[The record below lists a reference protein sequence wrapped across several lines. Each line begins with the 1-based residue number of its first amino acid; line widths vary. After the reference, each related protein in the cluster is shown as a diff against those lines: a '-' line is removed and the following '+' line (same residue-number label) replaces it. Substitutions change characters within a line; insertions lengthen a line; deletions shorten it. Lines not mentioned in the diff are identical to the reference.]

1 MGAFSGSGGNKHR
14 VSTMAAKAGYIF
26 IIALSAILALILY
39 TYGDQIS
46 WLNDIPAISDI
57 CTNKGTTASQCY
69 GASAVLRISLALCL
83 FMTLNLLTCFSGD
96 FFVGLWAVKVVVWLG
111 LLIGMFF
118 IPADAVEKYGQTAR
132 IFSILFIIAM
142 ALLLVDFAYHL
153 QEVLVSKI
161 EATHA
166 QLKEKFADIGCC
178 QNLWRWLYVGLVS
191 ALLIGS
197 FIGIVLLYKF
207 SANRPEGVQ
216 CGQNMGFL
224 SATLVTGLIYL
235 ILSPLEWLGG
245 SRGMLTPALI
255 FAYCTWL
262 CWSAIYANPNAQCNP
277 VPPDTS
283 NTGATIV
290 GMLIAAGSLC
300 YTAFSASRNLP
311 HMFDMSAKK
320 QAAIAAGHLDEEE
333 AGPDSTPLTAGAVA
347 PAVSGAAKKG
357 TGEESDE
364 EEEGRAAAYA
374 GKGKDEAAELPPPPY
389 SALSSAIFVIIMIL
403 ASMYMAPVITN
414 WVTDASDVVASRSSP
429 AAMWVQIG
437 SQWAVIALYL
447 WTLVAPMCCPGR
459 DFS

>member
-320 QAAIAAGHLDEEE
+320 QAAIAAGGCC
-333 AGPDSTPLTAGAVA
+333 AGWWRAGFLRLACEGGA
-347 PAVSGAAKKG
+347 GRLRFSLARVS
-357 TGEESDE
+357 S
-364 EEEGRAAAYA
+364 
-374 GKGKDEAAELPPPPY
+374 
-389 SALSSAIFVIIMIL
+389 SSAVDACQSPLPSSYGFWQPVHNAICRVFTCGYARSIFV
-403 ASMYMAPVITN
+403 SPPAPLPCR
-414 WVTDASDVVASRSSP
+414 ALGRGGG
-429 AAMWVQIG
+429 G
-437 SQWAVIALYL
+437 S
-447 WTLVAPMCCPGR
+447 
-459 DFS
+459 